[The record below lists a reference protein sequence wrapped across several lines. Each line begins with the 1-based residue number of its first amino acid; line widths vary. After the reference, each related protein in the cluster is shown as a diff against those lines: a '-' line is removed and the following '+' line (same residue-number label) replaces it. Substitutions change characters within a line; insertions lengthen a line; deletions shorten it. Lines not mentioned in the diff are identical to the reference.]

1 MAVYTHVS
9 EEELDIFLKDYQIG
23 KLVEFQGTS
32 EGVENT
38 NYKIITDT
46 GPYILTLYEN
56 RVEKKDIPFFLEY
69 MFHLSSNKINCPLP
83 LKNKD
88 NSLFSELNGKPSSIL
103 TFLEGTS
110 TNNVTP
116 EQAFELGSVLAK
128 IHLMSSN
135 LNIKRDNPL
144 DINSFENLISNC
156 YQNAQEFSIDLEK
169 EVIKEYERIKN
180 NWPNDIP
187 KGIIHADLFPDNI
200 LFKENKI
207 SGVIDFSFS
216 CNDFLSYDLSI
227 CINAWCF
234 RDDGFDIKLS
244 KNLISGYQSIRRLEE
259 EEISNLPILCSGSAL
274 RFLLTRLN
282 DWKKNEG
289 DVVVT
294 PKNPIDFM
302 KILNFHKNIIKSE
315 EYGV

>member
-1 MAVYTHVS
+1 MAVYTHIS
-9 EEELDIFLKDYQIG
+9 KEELDLFLEDYQIG
-23 KLVEFQGTS
+23 KLIEYHGIS

-38 NYKIITDT
+38 NYKIITET

-56 RVEKKDIPFFLEY
+56 RVERQDIPFFLEY
-69 MFHLSSNKINCPLP
+69 MFHLSSNKIKCPLP
-83 LKNKD
+83 VKNKD
-88 NSLFSELNGKPSSIL
+88 DKLFSELNKKPASIL

-110 TNNVTP
+110 TKDVTKD
-116 EQAFELGSVLAK
+116 QAFELGSVLAK
-128 IHLMSSN
+128 IHLMSAN
-135 LNIKRDNPL
+135 LSIKRKNPL
-144 DINSFENLISNC
+144 DIDSIKNLISGC
-156 YQNAQEFSIDLEK
+156 GKNAKDFSIDLEK
-169 EVIKEYERIKN
+169 EIINEYERIKES
-180 NWPNDIP
+180 WPDDIP

-200 LFKENKI
+200 LFNEKKI

-234 RDDGFDIKLS
+234 KNNRFDIILS
-244 KNLISGYQSIRRLEE
+244 ENLISGYQSIRKLEK
-259 EEISNLPILCSGSAL
+259 EEIKNLPVLCSGSAL

-282 DWKKNEG
+282 DWKNDQK

-294 PKNPIDFM
+294 PKNPKDFID
-302 KILNFHKNIIKSE
+302 ILNFHKNIKKPE